1 MTRTPGRRTVGE
13 EADVEWSHFGLERQP
28 FRPAVDAGSYFPAAT
43 HEAALATVISAFV
56 RRESVVLLDGP
67 SGVGKSLVTR
77 KWLEHLLPDVP
88 RVVWPSA
95 QAQHPAELLQAVL
108 FDLGQPYRGY
118 SEQELRL
125 SATGLLLDLA
135 TGSGYPTVLVL
146 DEAQHLSQPAFE
158 ELRLLGN
165 LETRRGAAVF
175 TLLVAQPTL
184 RDALRRPAYELF
196 AQRLGASA
204 TLQPLSV
211 EESAAYLRHHIRAAG
226 GDPDEVLDDQ
236 AVELIARV
244 AGGVPR
250 ILNRVAALSLELTA
264 GVGADFVDVEA
275 VLEALDRL
283 GIDAPEANEPVE
295 SDEPVVLPHPERGP
309 VAATGEAGARTGP
322 KQKTTRKRSA

>member
-1 MTRTPGRRTVGE
+1 MTRSPGRRTVGE
-13 EADVEWSHFGLERQP
+13 EADVEWSHFGLDRQP
-28 FRPAVDAGSYFPAAT
+28 FRPAVDAESYFPAAT

-67 SGVGKSLVTR
+67 SGVGKSLVAR

-95 QAQHPAELLQAVL
+95 QAQHPAELFQAVL
-108 FDLGQPYRGY
+108 FDLGQSYRGY

-146 DEAQHLSQPAFE
+146 DEAQHLSQPVFE

-204 TLQPLSV
+204 AVQPLSAD
-211 EESAAYLRHHIRAAG
+211 ESMAYLRHHIRAAG
-226 GDPDEVLDDQ
+226 GDPDEVFDDH

-250 ILNRVAALSLELTA
+250 ILNRIAILSLELTA
-264 GVGADFVDVEA
+264 AARAHFVDVEA

-295 SDEPVVLPHPERGP
+295 PDEPVVLAHPGRGSD
-309 VAATGEAGARTGP
+309 AADSQADDGTRP
-322 KQKTTRKRSA
+322 KQKTTRRRTA